1 MSTNVLLSLIN
12 SLHTSNV
19 CSNNHDN
26 LFIVLA
32 RQKKGTFLSVDGQ
45 IVAILHELFSFM
57 VNGELKSATIQHINH
72 DTVHY

>member
-1 MSTNVLLSLIN
+1 MYVDNHQISPK
-12 SLHTSNV
+12 
-19 CSNNHDN
+19 NNN
-26 LFIVLA
+26 ALFIVLA

-57 VNGELKSATIQHINH
+57 VNGGLKSATIQHINR